1 MQLSKRQKKVVE
13 LIGDERFTVEIV
25 ERYYKEDPLTMGG
38 GRRPNI
44 SFYVRMVNDV
54 NSFMKAVNGF
64 LKILDESFEENA

>member
-38 GRRPNI
+38 WRPNI

>member
-1 MQLSKRQKKVVE
+1 MRLSKRQKKVVE
-13 LIGDERFTVEIV
+13 LIGDERFSVDVV

-38 GRRPNI
+38 KRPNI

-64 LKILDESFEENA
+64 LKILDESFDENA